1 MSPFRIE
8 RRAGHLRSAD
18 DVVITDI
25 ESTGTNTVQF
35 STYVQSHD
43 GVVRGSSLLSA
54 IQVGVTIC
62 NSSI

>member
-1 MSPFRIE
+1 MSPFRIG
-8 RRAGHLRSAD
+8 RRDGHLRSAD

-35 STYVQSHD
+35 STYIQSHD
-43 GVVRGSSLLSA
+43 GVVSGSSLLSA

-62 NSSI
+62 YSSI